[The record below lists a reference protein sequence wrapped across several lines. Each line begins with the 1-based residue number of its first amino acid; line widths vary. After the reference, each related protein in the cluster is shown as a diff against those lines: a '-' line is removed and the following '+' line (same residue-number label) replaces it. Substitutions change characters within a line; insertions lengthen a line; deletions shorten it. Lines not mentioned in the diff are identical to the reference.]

1 MVSGARLDLCDII
14 DTGTEGDFTPRTGS
28 YTFKSIDKVNYPPGD
43 YVFRITGKS
52 GLNSDFVD
60 ITMTLIDPCPTTKLT
75 LLQSPF
81 IDQTYYLRDPVLI
94 QAWLYSSLITKET
107 PADCG
112 PYQIEFFNDD
122 VFKTPLDTTTFL
134 NNLAG
139 PNKFTTLYT
148 EDLSKVGVYPIKY
161 RIRL

>member
-52 GLNSDFVD
+52 GLNSYFVD

-81 IDQTYYLRDPVLI
+81 IDQTYYVRDPVLI
-94 QAWLYSSLITKET
+94 
-107 PADCG
+107 
-112 PYQIEFFNDD
+112 
-122 VFKTPLDTTTFL
+122 
-134 NNLAG
+134 
-139 PNKFTTLYT
+139 
-148 EDLSKVGVYPIKY
+148 
-161 RIRL
+161 